1 MLFLYRG
8 DVMSIKYAILG
19 FLSWKP
25 ATGYELKKIF
35 EESSAMYW
43 SGNNNQIYK
52 ALVQLLDEELV
63 TNEVQHQESS
73 PSKKI
78 YSITEEGLERLR
90 EWVISEAEAPE
101 FKKNFLIHLAWADQ
115 LSDEELNE
123 MLMKYENEMKMQL
136 LLQQEKIKRGV
147 ISPNRNPR
155 EVFLW
160 DKISENVISSYT
172 NELNWVQGVR
182 KELLEKESI
191 EKREKEI
198 IAESENMN
206 YKIIQ
211 NGNQEYI
218 ELISVKRP
226 LSTEQ
231 DAIDL
236 VALSIENNTNLL
248 MIHSEALSEDFFK
261 LRTGVAGRMLQKF
274 INYQIKTVAIIPN
287 KLASKGR
294 FKEMVLEA
302 NKSNHFRVLENREE
316 AETWLLK

>member
-1 MLFLYRG
+1 MG
-8 DVMSIKYAILG
+8 VDIMSIKYAILG

-25 ATGYELKKIF
+25 ATVYELKKIF

-63 TNEVQHQESS
+63 TNEVLHQESS

-78 YSITEEGLERLR
+78 YSITEEGLERLK
-90 EWVISEAEAPE
+90 EWVLSESEAPE

-115 LSDEELNE
+115 LNNQELDE
-123 MLMKYENEMKMQL
+123 MLMKYENQMRLQL

-182 KELLEKESI
+182 KELLEKEII
-191 EKREKEI
+191 EVREKEI
-198 IAESENMN
+198 MEEGEKMN
-206 YKIIQ
+206 YKIIE
-211 NGNQEYI
+211 NGNQKYI
-218 ELISVKRP
+218 ELISAQSP

-231 DAIDL
+231 DAVDL
-236 VALSIENNTNLL
+236 VALSIEHNTNLL
-248 MIHSEALSEDFFK
+248 MIHNEALSEDFFK
-261 LRTGVAGRMLQKF
+261 LRTGVAGGMLQKF
-274 INYQIKTVAIIPN
+274 VNYHIRTVAIIPN
-287 KLASKGR
+287 QLASKGR

-302 NKSNHFRVLENREE
+302 NKSNNFRVVGSRED